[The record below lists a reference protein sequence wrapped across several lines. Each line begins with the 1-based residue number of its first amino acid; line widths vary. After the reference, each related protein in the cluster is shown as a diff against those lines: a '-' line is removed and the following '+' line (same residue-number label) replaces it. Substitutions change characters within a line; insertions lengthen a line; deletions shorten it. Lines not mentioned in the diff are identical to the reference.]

1 MLVTDRPNDRQ
12 TDIATFRAAIAAKS
26 EEFDGEYSSLQL
38 PKDSWVCCHH
48 KEQCSTQVDSNIHL
62 LVVVRTWD
70 KLSPDWEWALI
81 YCHSPTPT
89 STTTSTPTQRKSW
102 VRHGI
107 H

>member
-1 MLVTDRPNDRQ
+1 MTILTRGQGPTDRP

-62 LVVVRTWD
+62 LVVY
-70 KLSPDWEWALI
+70 KLGTGLQMGFDILSLNNADRFFHKRLN
-81 YCHSPTPT
+81 
-89 STTTSTPTQRKSW
+89 
-102 VRHGI
+102 V
-107 H
+107 